1 MFELDKTNPDAENVQ
16 NKKLLVTN
24 GPANLE
30 QLNMT
35 EQRSVNQKT
44 GHPMV
49 GSYYFKKKRLQTCTP
64 ISETG
69 LMNQSWCF
77 FWCNSHDGFPWD
89 GPGIFT
95 YIHGFRSFLF
105 TVNVG
110 ESTGSSFPWESM

>member
-49 GSYYFKKKRLQTCTP
+49 GSYYF
-64 ISETG
+64 
-69 LMNQSWCF
+69 
-77 FWCNSHDGFPWD
+77 
-89 GPGIFT
+89 
-95 YIHGFRSFLF
+95 
-105 TVNVG
+105 
-110 ESTGSSFPWESM
+110 

>member
-77 FWCNSHDGFPWD
+77 FLVQLP
-89 GPGIFT
+89 
-95 YIHGFRSFLF
+95 
-105 TVNVG
+105 
-110 ESTGSSFPWESM
+110 